1 MRTLRVETHSDVAV
15 TSPPIN
21 PSPNSNGSPPV
32 TEFARLVSELIPGL
46 RQSAGGIEVGAQLD
60 RALAEHAAILHR
72 VELGFAQFLDA
83 LLRQFARRDDLDPS
97 ARVKLKLIE
106 RRLAP
111 YLAATLDSTA
121 TSADMSSG
129 AGVPGNSSLELQ
141 IASLLWA
148 ARMEGRQPVSG
159 ASADTMAITAPDQQ
173 PAPARPVPVDE
184 LSILGT
190 LVRVLGGTAGTC
202 ADCIADLEMLRRSAG
217 NDQEPVTELR
227 SFVET
232 ATRELIAGHRSLHAQ
247 LRGAQT
253 AAKVLE
259 RRAKDGRDS
268 AGMAPAAAGR
278 EAQLLP
284 GRDALMQRLS
294 VEAARTQRFGGELTI
309 AVLHPDR
316 LDQIDEFVGRMGA
329 DEVIR
334 CYARDLLMNFRAYD
348 MIASLN
354 PGLFAVV
361 LPNTGAEQALRA
373 LGKLKSRI
381 AATRYRVGGRDLAAP
396 TFSSGLASWRSGE
409 TPARLVQRADAALE
423 RARLAGPNRIETA
436 QFDAAPRSA

>member
-1 MRTLRVETHSDVAV
+1 M
-15 TSPPIN
+15 TSRLIN

-97 ARVKLKLIE
+97 ARAKLKLIE

-129 AGVPGNSSLELQ
+129 AEVPGNSSLELQ

-159 ASADTMAITAPDQQ
+159 ASADTMAVMTPGQERAATRPM
-173 PAPARPVPVDE
+173 PVPVDE
-184 LSILGT
+184 LNILGT

-294 VEAARTQRFGGELTI
+294 VEAARTQRFGGELTV

-396 TFSSGLASWRSGE
+396 TFSSGLASWRNGE

-436 QFDAAPRSA
+436 QLDAAPRSA